1 MDALL
6 GIDLI
11 DFFPQFELIKCMS
24 GSAFKLKNGSIIPF
38 GNVTNFLV
46 HNQVKNYNP
55 ASITQQPSLISQ
67 NQMEVNHTLV
77 NAVLNPVHS
86 YFSPLSHFL
95 EESA

>member
-38 GNVTNFLV
+38 GNVTNFL
-46 HNQVKNYNP
+46 HNQVKNSNP
-55 ASITQQPSLISQ
+55 ASITQQPTLTSQ
-67 NQMEVNHTLV
+67 NQMEENHTLV
-77 NAVLNPVHS
+77 NAN
-86 YFSPLSHFL
+86 
-95 EESA
+95 